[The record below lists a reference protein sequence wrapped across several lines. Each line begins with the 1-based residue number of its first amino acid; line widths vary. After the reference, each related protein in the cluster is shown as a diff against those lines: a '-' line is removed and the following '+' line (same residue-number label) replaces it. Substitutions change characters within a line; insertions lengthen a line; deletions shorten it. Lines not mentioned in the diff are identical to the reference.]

1 MKGNSTTGHLASLL
15 TIIIW
20 GTTFISTK
28 ILLVDF
34 QPVEIL
40 FFRFVMGLA
49 ALLLVCPRRL
59 KGTSRQQELTFATA
73 GLCGICLYY
82 LLENIAL
89 TYTMASNVGV
99 IISVAPFFTAI
110 LSHLFLKEE
119 RPGASFFIGFAIAMA
134 GIFLISFNGSK
145 LELNPV
151 GDLLALL
158 AALIWACYSVLTKKI
173 SGYGYHTIL
182 TTRRIFC
189 YGILFM
195 IPPLFLFD
203 FKLELARFANPVY
216 LFNII
221 FLGLGASALCFV
233 TWNFAVKVLGA
244 VKTSIYI
251 YMVPVITVVTS
262 VVILH
267 EKITALAAVGTVL
280 TLAGL
285 FLSEGKGFLKK
296 GRNKMDWQNEKCV
309 MVIDES
315 LPLGIIANTA
325 AIMGIT
331 LGKKMPEVV
340 GADVTDQSG
349 NEHLGIIEFPV
360 PILRGSPEIIK
371 QIREKLYQP
380 DFQDLTVVDFSDLA
394 QGCKTYDEFIEKM
407 GHVPESTL
415 QYFGVAICGAK
426 KKVNKLTGSIPLLR

>member
-1 MKGNSTTGHLASLL
+1 MGHLASLL

-40 FFRFVMGLA
+40 FFRFVMGLI
-49 ALLLVCPRRL
+49 ALLLVYPRRL
-59 KGTSRQQELTFATA
+59 KGTSKAQELTFAAA

-99 IISVAPFFTAI
+99 IISVAPFFTAL
-110 LSHLFLKEE
+110 LSHLLLKEE
-119 RPGASFFIGFAIAMA
+119 KPKANFFIGFAVAMA

-151 GDLLALL
+151 GDLLAML

-195 IPPLFLFD
+195 TPSLFLFD
-203 FKLELARFANPVY
+203 FRLGLARFANPVY

-285 FLSEGKGFLKK
+285 ALSESKLFSRK
-296 GRNKMDWQNEKCV
+296 E
-309 MVIDES
+309 
-315 LPLGIIANTA
+315 A
-325 AIMGIT
+325 
-331 LGKKMPEVV
+331 
-340 GADVTDQSG
+340 
-349 NEHLGIIEFPV
+349 
-360 PILRGSPEIIK
+360 K
-371 QIREKLYQP
+371 QHG
-380 DFQDLTVVDFSDLA
+380 LA
-394 QGCKTYDEFIEKM
+394 K
-407 GHVPESTL
+407 
-415 QYFGVAICGAK
+415 
-426 KKVNKLTGSIPLLR
+426 